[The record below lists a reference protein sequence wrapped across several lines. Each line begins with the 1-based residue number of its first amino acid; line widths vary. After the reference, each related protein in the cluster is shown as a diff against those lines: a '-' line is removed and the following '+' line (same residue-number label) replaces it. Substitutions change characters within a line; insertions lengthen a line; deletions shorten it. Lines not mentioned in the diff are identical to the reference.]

1 MSTSEDNK
9 PPSLLKWIGIPVLL
23 SIIFMGI
30 LYIAM
35 ETEPDYMP
43 AQQKK
48 AAGVDLH
55 AKHAN
60 ASSDATDHA
69 SHSNDEHAAAIA
81 EEQAQAEHSSAATEH
96 NTHSAH

>member
-9 PPSLLKWIGIPVLL
+9 PPSLLKWIGIPVALA
-23 SIIFMGI
+23 IVFMGI

-60 ASSDATDHA
+60 ASSTDHA
-69 SHSNDEHAAAIA
+69 SHSEAEHAEAIA
-81 EEQAQAEHSSAATEH
+81 EEQAEHPTETTEH